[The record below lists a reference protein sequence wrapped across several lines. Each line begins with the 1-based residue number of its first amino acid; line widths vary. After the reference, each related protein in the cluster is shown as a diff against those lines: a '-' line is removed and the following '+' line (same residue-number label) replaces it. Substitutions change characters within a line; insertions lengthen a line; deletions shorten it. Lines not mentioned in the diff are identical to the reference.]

1 MKIFYVKIP
10 GLNLSVVLLED
21 ITYAQPRMRTL
32 LQDLKYGVRLLSKSP
47 AFTAVAVLSLTL
59 GIGANSTIFTLA
71 KAFFLESVPV
81 KEPARVVSLYSNA
94 QSRKGPPQEYLP
106 TPYLNAVDYHEKAT
120 VFSGS
125 SIAIFTGLEYVV
137 SGKQQQL
144 FGELVNG
151 NFFDVLGVA
160 PFLGRGFSAEE
171 DAAPRPVAV
180 LSFALWN
187 TQFGG
192 DRGILG
198 RTIQLNHQDF
208 TVIGV
213 APREFRGIGALGS
226 PDLWIPISMRDLVLD
241 DDTKKLMYNRGFRM
255 VAMVARLKP
264 GVNLKQA
271 QIAVHALGEELEK
284 EYPKENGGRNE
295 TLVPINETAIPP
307 QLHSVFAR
315 AGALMMLIV
324 SLVLLVACANVANLL
339 LSRASQRQREIA
351 VRLAMG
357 AGRMR
362 LIRQLLTESLLLA
375 LVASTLGILL
385 AYWGKTAL
393 VSLLPPFFAR
403 NLNLKLDGRVLLYTL
418 VLAFAATILFGLI
431 PALQASKADRMAALK
446 DRTGA
451 PTGSARWYGLRGILV
466 MVQVALSLVALAG
479 AGLFIHSL
487 RNAQQVDPGFEV
499 KHELVMSVDLG
510 AEKYAQPQAEAF
522 YRDVVERLRALPL
535 VAGASIA
542 DSGPFSGGFQRTTFT
557 DGVDSTDPRNGR
569 LTPVVAVAPSFFSTA
584 GITLLSGRDFDEQ
597 DDAKGAM
604 VAVVNRAMA
613 ESFWPGQDP
622 LGKHVHFLGET
633 WDVTVVGEVNTV
645 KYSTLGEPPQA
656 IVYMPLKQHYSPF
669 VSLYVRT
676 NGDPAKALGTVR
688 STVQSL
694 IPTIPLAR
702 VQTVGQVL
710 LQSLT
715 APRIGAELLGTF
727 GLMAL
732 ILAAIG
738 TYGVM
743 SYSVSQRTPEIG
755 IRMTLGAQQGDV
767 LRLILAGGLAMVLVG
782 VAFGLGFSA
791 LLSRSMSSLLFGIG
805 AFDAPSFLAVAAL
818 LILVAMA
825 ACWIPARRA
834 THVDPMVALRYE

>member
-1 MKIFYVKIP
+1 
-10 GLNLSVVLLED
+10 
-21 ITYAQPRMRTL
+21 MRTL
-32 LQDLKYGVRLLSKSP
+32 LQDVKYGVRLLVKSP

-71 KAFFLESVPV
+71 KAFFLESIPV
-81 KEPARVVSLYSNA
+81 KDPARVVSLYSNA

-106 TPYLNAVDYHEKAT
+106 TPYLNAVDYPEKT
-120 VFSGS
+120 PVFSGS
-125 SIAIFTGLEYVV
+125 SIAIFTGLQYVV

-151 NFFDVLGVA
+151 NLFDVLGVV
-160 PFLGRGFSAEE
+160 PYLGRGFSAEE

-198 RTIQLNHQDF
+198 HTIQLNHQDF

-213 APREFRGIGALGS
+213 APREFRSIGVLGS
-226 PDLWIPISMRDLVLD
+226 PDLWIPISMRDLMLD
-241 DDTKKLMYNRGFRM
+241 DDTKKLMYDRGFRM

-324 SLVLLVACANVANLL
+324 SLVLLIACANVANLL
-339 LSRASQRQREIA
+339 LSRAAQRQREIS

-375 LVASTLGILL
+375 LVASSLGILL

-403 NLNLKLDGRVLLYTL
+403 NLDLKLDGRVMLYTL
-418 VLAFAATILFGLI
+418 LLALAATILFGMI
-431 PALQASKADRMAALK
+431 PALQASKTDRMAALK

-510 AEKYAQPQAEAF
+510 AENYAQPQAEAF
-522 YRDVVERLRALPL
+522 YRDVVARLKALPQ
-535 VAGASIA
+535 VAGASVA
-542 DSGPFSGGFQRTTFT
+542 DNAPFDGGFQRTTFT
-557 DGVDSTDPRNGR
+557 DGVDFTDPRNGR
-569 LTPVVAVAPSFFSTA
+569 LTPVVAVAPGFFSTT

-597 DDAKGAM
+597 DDARGAM

-622 LGKHVHFLGET
+622 LGRHVHFLGET

-656 IVYMPLKQHYSPF
+656 VVYMPLKQHYSPF
-669 VSLYVRT
+669 VSIYVRT
-676 NGDPAKALGTVR
+676 NGDPTKALGTVR
-688 STVQSL
+688 STAQSL
-694 IPTIPLAR
+694 IPTIPLVG

-710 LQSLT
+710 MQSLT

-727 GLMAL
+727 GLVAL

-782 VAFGLGFSA
+782 VVFGLGFSA
-791 LLSRSMSSLLFGIG
+791 LLTRSMSSLLFGIG
-805 AFDAPSFLAVAAL
+805 SFDAPSFLAVAAL

>member
-1 MKIFYVKIP
+1 
-10 GLNLSVVLLED
+10 
-21 ITYAQPRMRTL
+21 MRTL

-106 TPYLNAVDYHEKAT
+106 TPYLNAVDYHEKTT

-125 SIAIFTGLEYVV
+125 SIAIFTGLQYVV

-180 LSFALWN
+180 LSFGLWN

-192 DRGILG
+192 DKGILG
-198 RTIQLNHQDF
+198 HTIQLNHQDF

-213 APREFRGIGALGS
+213 APREFRSVGVLGN
-226 PDLWIPISMRDLVLD
+226 PDLWIPISMRDLMLD

-324 SLVLLVACANVANLL
+324 SLVLLIACANVANLL
-339 LSRASQRQREIA
+339 LSRAAQRQREIA

-418 VLAFAATILFGLI
+418 VLALAATILFGLI
-431 PALQASKADRMAALK
+431 PALQASKTDRMAALK

-499 KHELVMSVDLG
+499 KHELVMTVDLG
-510 AEKYAQPQAEAF
+510 AENYAQPQAEAF
-522 YRDVVERLRALPL
+522 YRDVVGRLRALPQ
-535 VAGASIA
+535 VAGASVA
-542 DSGPFSGGFQRTTFT
+542 DNGPFSGGFQRTTFT
-557 DGVDSTDPRNGR
+557 DGVDITDPRNGR
-569 LTPVVAVAPSFFSTA
+569 LTPIVAVAPSFFSTA

-597 DDAKGAM
+597 DDARGAM

-694 IPTIPLAR
+694 IPTIPLVR

-727 GLMAL
+727 GLVAL

-755 IRMTLGAQQGDV
+755 IRMTLGAQQSDV
-767 LRLILAGGLAMVLVG
+767 LLLILAGGLAMILVG

-805 AFDAPSFLAVAAL
+805 SFDAPSFLAVAAL

>member
-1 MKIFYVKIP
+1 
-10 GLNLSVVLLED
+10 
-21 ITYAQPRMRTL
+21 MRTF

-81 KEPARVVSLYSNA
+81 KDPAGVVSLYSNA

-192 DRGILG
+192 DQGVLG

-213 APREFRGIGALGS
+213 APRELRSIGALGS
-226 PDLWIPISMRDLVLD
+226 PELWIPISMRDLVLD

-418 VLAFAATILFGLI
+418 VLALAATILFGLI
-431 PALQASKADRMAALK
+431 PALQASKTDRMAALK

-535 VAGASIA
+535 VAGASVA
-542 DSGPFSGGFQRTTFT
+542 DNEPFSGGFQRTTFT

-569 LTPVVAVAPSFFSTA
+569 LTPIVAVAPSFFSTA

-622 LGKHVHFLGET
+622 LGKHVHFLGEV

-694 IPTIPLAR
+694 IPTIPLVR

-727 GLMAL
+727 GLVAL

-755 IRMTLGAQQGDV
+755 IRMSLGAQQGDV

-834 THVDPMVALRYE
+834 MHVDPMVALRYE